1 MKYGVI
7 ILPVAKADIN
17 AAAKWIRQNDSPEL
31 AKMWVNEINDAVASL
46 DTFPARCALA
56 GLDDVFEEEI
66 RQLLYGKGRGVYRIL
81 FTIQNET
88 VVVLRVLHS
97 ARDINAEL

>member
-1 MKYGVI
+1 
-7 ILPVAKADIN
+7 
-17 AAAKWIRQNDSPEL
+17 
-31 AKMWVNEINDAVASL
+31 MWVNEINDAVASL
-46 DTFPARCALA
+46 DTFPARYALA
-56 GLDDVFEEEI
+56 AIDDAFEEEI

-97 ARDINAEL
+97 ARDMNAEL